1 MVCIYI
7 ITENSTS
14 SWTLIYSVLL
24 TTMLAPLLCRLDMKR
39 NTIWWYKM
47 EWLYLILYFL
57 NQRMM
62 RAVV

>member
-24 TTMLAPLLCRLDMKR
+24 TTMLAALLCRLDMKR

-47 EWLYLILYFL
+47 EW
-57 NQRMM
+57 
-62 RAVV
+62 